1 MILEISLTGSCQIF
15 LDIFFS
21 HAVIT
26 ASLVFLTSVPAC
38 LKHVQAVGKIMPIM

>member
-26 ASLVFLTSVPAC
+26 ASLVLTSVPAC